1 MSTIVML
8 WRGQIPLATTAWFFG
23 GLTML
28 LLVAPVVWL
37 TLIQSPLLESP
48 LVVAHSAFFLLYALF
63 IAVAIWRSAN
73 NYRGWIAWRALAK
86 GSVLVV
92 FLNTAVQLAVI

>member
-1 MSTIVML
+1 M
-8 WRGQIPLATTAWFFG
+8 ATTAWFFG
-23 GLTML
+23 GLAML
-28 LLVAPVVWL
+28 LLVTPVLWL
-37 TLIQSPLLESP
+37 AFIRSPLLQSP
-48 LVVAHSAFFLLYALF
+48 MVLAHSAFFMLYAVF

-92 FLNTAVQLAVI
+92 FLNTAVQLAGI